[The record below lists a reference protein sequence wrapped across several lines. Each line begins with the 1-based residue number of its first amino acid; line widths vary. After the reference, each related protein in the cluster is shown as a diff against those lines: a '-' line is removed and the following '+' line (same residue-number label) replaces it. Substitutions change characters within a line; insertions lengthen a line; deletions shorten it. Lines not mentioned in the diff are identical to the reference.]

1 MNNDTKRNNY
11 HPTIK
16 FTAEISDTKT
26 TFLETCIYEG
36 ARFEK
41 DAILDVHTHFK
52 RLRHF
57 SIRILVPVTQK
68 LKKGF
73 IKGERRGPKTSQDK
87 LSV

>member
-1 MNNDTKRNNY
+1 M
-11 HPTIK
+11 
-16 FTAEISDTKT
+16 
-26 TFLETCIYEG
+26 LE
-36 ARFEK
+36 R
-41 DAILDVHTHFK
+41 DAILDVSTHFK